1 MRTKGP
7 VSPIDDAWK
16 ETIRAKL
23 AEQDL
28 KPSDFADQI
37 GIARNSLFMALGPKQ
52 KGTKFKRQIMEG
64 LGLAFRDLD
73 EPVPEPNPDQLAE
86 RIGILVGDLSLE
98 DRELVLA
105 LIERLI
111 DPT

>member
-16 ETIRAKL
+16 ETIRAKIAEQELEL
-23 AEQDL
+23 AE
-28 KPSDFADQI
+28 FADRI
-37 GIARNSLFMALGPKQ
+37 GIARNSLSMALGPKQ
-52 KGTKFKRQIMEG
+52 KGTKFKRQIMQG

-73 EPVPEPNPDQLAE
+73 EPAPEVNPEQLAE
-86 RIGILVGDLSLE
+86 RISNAVGDLSLE

-105 LIERLI
+105 LAERLAEKY
-111 DPT
+111 